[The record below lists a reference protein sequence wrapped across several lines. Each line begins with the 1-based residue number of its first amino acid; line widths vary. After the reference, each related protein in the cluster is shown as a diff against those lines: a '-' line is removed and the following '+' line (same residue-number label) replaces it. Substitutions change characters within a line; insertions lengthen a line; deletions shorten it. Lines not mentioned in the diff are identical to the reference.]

1 MNGHRPIPL
10 ACITKGPAQSLE
22 AQIHTSA
29 EIPIQREPSAIP
41 LNPAFATLP
50 RNRLLRLLFATL
62 PKTPFRKSFDCHTCD
77 PLPPVII
84 PFLAARHSSLPQF
97 ASRVLDLDAA
107 SVICSFPPPRLHS
120 PNLGEVMIRIRI
132 LREQFRPTLRLAIPL
147 VLAELGWMSMAI
159 VDTMMV
165 GRLPNSAVAISA
177 VSLGG
182 ILVHTLA
189 FFGGGLL
196 IGLDTLVSQAF
207 GAGLREDCHRSLI
220 HGIYLS
226 FALTPLLMAPV
237 WFFPS
242 LLPWANIPPDIVS
255 LAVPY
260 SKALAWGTLPLLLYF
275 AVRRSMQAMNM
286 VGPIA
291 FALITA
297 NLINAAGNWVLIYG
311 KLGAPAMGAVGSG
324 WSTAWARIYLAAVL
338 VGYLLWYD
346 RKHRTDLLRTPIQPE
361 LHRIRRL
368 IALGFPAA
376 MQISLEIGVFALV
389 TALIGRLGA
398 TALASHQIALNTV
411 SFTYMVPLGIS
422 SAAAV
427 RVGQAIGRKDP
438 AGAANAG
445 GSAIFFGAGFMTL
458 AGITLL
464 VIPRW
469 IARVYTPDESII
481 RSAVLLLAA
490 GAAFQLFDG
499 IQTVATGALRGA
511 GDTRTPMFCHFT
523 AYWIIGLPLGAWLC
537 FRHGWGAFGLW
548 AGLSLALILIGIVL
562 LFAWRRTV
570 HRLNRGIA

>member
-1 MNGHRPIPL
+1 MIN
-10 ACITKGPAQSLE
+10 
-22 AQIHTSA
+22 
-29 EIPIQREPSAIP
+29 IQ
-41 LNPAFATLP
+41 
-50 RNRLLRLLFATL
+50 
-62 PKTPFRKSFDCHTCD
+62 
-77 PLPPVII
+77 
-84 PFLAARHSSLPQF
+84 
-97 ASRVLDLDAA
+97 
-107 SVICSFPPPRLHS
+107 
-120 PNLGEVMIRIRI
+120 I
-132 LREQFRPTLRLAIPL
+132 LRTEFRPTLRLAIPL
-147 VLAELGWMSMAI
+147 VLAELGWMSMAL

-165 GRLPNSAVAISA
+165 GRLPNSALAIAA

-182 ILVHTLA
+182 ILVHVLA

-226 FALTPLLMAPV
+226 FALAPLLMAPV
-237 WFFPS
+237 WFFGP
-242 LLPWANIPPDIVS
+242 LLRMANIPPDIIS

-275 AVRRSMQAMNM
+275 AVRRCMQAMNM
-286 VGPIA
+286 VRPIA
-291 FALITA
+291 FALVTA
-297 NLINAAGNWVLIYG
+297 NIINALGNWILIYG

-346 RKHRTDLLRTPIQPE
+346 RKYRTDLLRTPIQPD
-361 LHRIRRL
+361 LMRIRRL
-368 IALGFPAA
+368 IALGFPVA
-376 MQISLEIGVFALV
+376 MQITLEIGVFALV

-398 TALASHQIALNTV
+398 VALASHQIALNTI

-438 AGAANAG
+438 QGAENAG
-445 GSAIFFGAGFMTL
+445 GSAIFFGAAFMTL

-464 VIPRW
+464 LIPRW
-469 IARVYTPDESII
+469 IARIYTPNELVI
-481 RSAVLLLAA
+481 RNATLLLAVC
-490 GAAFQLFDG
+490 AAFQLFDG

-537 FRHGWGAFGLW
+537 FVRGLGAAGLW

-562 LFAWRRTV
+562 LFAWGRTV
-570 HRLNRGIA
+570 RRLILGSPDGLPARN

>member
-1 MNGHRPIPL
+1 MTRL
-10 ACITKGPAQSLE
+10 QTLR
-22 AQIHTSA
+22 A
-29 EIPIQREPSAIP
+29 E
-41 LNPAFATLP
+41 
-50 RNRLLRLLFATL
+50 
-62 PKTPFRKSFDCHTCD
+62 
-77 PLPPVII
+77 
-84 PFLAARHSSLPQF
+84 
-97 ASRVLDLDAA
+97 
-107 SVICSFPPPRLHS
+107 
-120 PNLGEVMIRIRI
+120 
-132 LREQFRPTLRLAIPL
+132 FRPTLRLAIPL

-196 IGLDTLVSQAF
+196 VGLDTLVSQAF
-207 GAGLREDCHRSLI
+207 GAGEREDCHRSLV

-226 FALTPLLMAPV
+226 LALTPLLMAPV
-237 WFFPS
+237 WFFDP
-242 LLPWANIPPDIVS
+242 LLRHAGIAPDILA

-260 SKALAWGTLPLLLYF
+260 SKAMAWGTLPLLLYF
-275 AVRRSMQAMNM
+275 GVRRCMQSMNM
-286 VGPIA
+286 VRPIA

-297 NLINAAGNWVLIYG
+297 NIINAVGNWLLIYG

-346 RKHRTDLLRTPIQPE
+346 RKHRTRLLRTPIQPD
-361 LHRIRRL
+361 LRRIRRL
-368 IALGFPAA
+368 LALGFPAA

-398 TALASHQIALNTV
+398 VSLASHQIALNTV
-411 SFTYMVPLGIS
+411 SLTYMVPLGVS

-438 AGAANAG
+438 LGARDAG
-445 GSAIFFGAGFMTL
+445 GSAIFYGAAFMTL
-458 AGITLL
+458 AGIALL
-464 VIPRW
+464 VFPRG
-469 IARVYTPDESII
+469 IARLFTPDAAII
-481 RSAVLLLAA
+481 RSTVYLLAA

-511 GDTRTPMFCHFT
+511 GDTRTPMFCHFM

-537 FRHGWGAFGLW
+537 FSRGWGAFGLW

-562 LFAWRRTV
+562 LFAWRRRVRHLILAAEATS
-570 HRLNRGIA
+570 IAGFGGGKSEARSA

>member
-1 MNGHRPIPL
+1 MTAL
-10 ACITKGPAQSLE
+10 Q
-22 AQIHTSA
+22 
-29 EIPIQREPSAIP
+29 
-41 LNPAFATLP
+41 TL
-50 RNRLLRLLFATL
+50 RTEF
-62 PKTPFRKSFDCHTCD
+62 S
-77 PLPPVII
+77 
-84 PFLAARHSSLPQF
+84 
-97 ASRVLDLDAA
+97 
-107 SVICSFPPPRLHS
+107 
-120 PNLGEVMIRIRI
+120 
-132 LREQFRPTLRLAIPL
+132 PTLRLAIPL

-165 GRLPNSAVAISA
+165 GRLPDSATAIAA

-182 ILVHTLA
+182 ILVHVLA

-196 IGLDTLVSQAF
+196 VGLDTLVSQAF
-207 GAGLREDCHRSLI
+207 GAGQREDCHRSLV

-226 FALTPLLMAPV
+226 LALTPLLMAPV
-237 WFFPS
+237 WFFDS
-242 LLPWANIPPDIVS
+242 LLGYARISPDIIA

-260 SKALAWGTLPLLLYF
+260 SKAMAWGTLPLLLYF
-275 AVRRSMQAMNM
+275 AVRRCMQGMNM
-286 VGPIA
+286 VRPIA
-291 FALITA
+291 FALVTA
-297 NLINAAGNWVLIYG
+297 NLINAGGNWLLIYG

-346 RKHRTDLLRTPIQPE
+346 RKHRTRLLHTPIQPD
-361 LHRIRRL
+361 LMRIRRL

-398 TALASHQIALNTV
+398 VSLASHQIALNTV
-411 SFTYMVPLGIS
+411 SLTYMVPLGIS

-427 RVGQAIGRKDP
+427 RVGQAIGRRDP
-438 AGAANAG
+438 QGAADAG
-445 GSAIFFGAGFMTL
+445 GSAIFFGALFMTV
-458 AGITLL
+458 AGIALL
-464 VIPRW
+464 LFPRG
-469 IARVYTPDESII
+469 IARLYTPDAAII
-481 RSAVLLLAA
+481 RSTVLLLAA

-511 GDTRTPMFCHFT
+511 GDTRTPMLCHFT

-537 FRHGWGAFGLW
+537 FRKNMGAFGLW

-570 HRLNRGIA
+570 RRLMRASAQGPARS

>member
-1 MNGHRPIPL
+1 MTRL
-10 ACITKGPAQSLE
+10 QTLR
-22 AQIHTSA
+22 A
-29 EIPIQREPSAIP
+29 E
-41 LNPAFATLP
+41 
-50 RNRLLRLLFATL
+50 
-62 PKTPFRKSFDCHTCD
+62 
-77 PLPPVII
+77 
-84 PFLAARHSSLPQF
+84 
-97 ASRVLDLDAA
+97 
-107 SVICSFPPPRLHS
+107 
-120 PNLGEVMIRIRI
+120 
-132 LREQFRPTLRLAIPL
+132 FRPTLRLAVPL

-196 IGLDTLVSQAF
+196 VGLDTLVSQAF
-207 GAGLREDCHRSLI
+207 GAGQREDCHRSLV

-226 FALTPLLMAPV
+226 LALTPLLMAPV
-237 WFFPS
+237 WFFDP
-242 LLPWANIPPDIVS
+242 LLRHAGIAPDILA

-260 SKALAWGTLPLLLYF
+260 SKAMAWGTLPLLLYF
-275 AVRRSMQAMNM
+275 GVRRCMQSMNM
-286 VGPIA
+286 VRPIA

-297 NLINAAGNWVLIYG
+297 NIINAVGNWVLIYG

-346 RKHRTDLLRTPIQPE
+346 RKHRTRLLRTPIQPD
-361 LHRIRRL
+361 LQRIRRL
-368 IALGFPAA
+368 LALGFPAA
-376 MQISLEIGVFALV
+376 MQISLEIGVFAMV

-398 TALASHQIALNTV
+398 VSLASHQIALNTV
-411 SFTYMVPLGIS
+411 SLTYMVPLGVS

-438 AGAANAG
+438 AAARDAG
-445 GSAIFFGAGFMTL
+445 GSAIFYGASFMTI
-458 AGITLL
+458 AGIALL
-464 VIPRW
+464 VFPRG
-469 IARVYTPDESII
+469 IARLFTPDAAII
-481 RSAVLLLAA
+481 RSTVYLLAA

-523 AYWIIGLPLGAWLC
+523 AYWIIGLPLGSWLC
-537 FRHGWGAFGLW
+537 FSRGWGAFGLW

-562 LFAWRRTV
+562 LFAWRRRV
-570 HRLNRGIA
+570 RQLILAAAAVSIRV

>member
-1 MNGHRPIPL
+1 MTRL
-10 ACITKGPAQSLE
+10 QTLR
-22 AQIHTSA
+22 A
-29 EIPIQREPSAIP
+29 E
-41 LNPAFATLP
+41 
-50 RNRLLRLLFATL
+50 
-62 PKTPFRKSFDCHTCD
+62 
-77 PLPPVII
+77 
-84 PFLAARHSSLPQF
+84 
-97 ASRVLDLDAA
+97 
-107 SVICSFPPPRLHS
+107 
-120 PNLGEVMIRIRI
+120 
-132 LREQFRPTLRLAIPL
+132 FRPTLRLAIPL

-196 IGLDTLVSQAF
+196 VGLDTLVSQAF
-207 GAGLREDCHRSLI
+207 GAGQREDCHRSLV

-226 FALTPLLMAPV
+226 LALTPLLMVPV
-237 WFFPS
+237 WFFDP
-242 LLPWANIPPDIVS
+242 LLRHAGIAQEILA

-260 SKALAWGTLPLLLYF
+260 SKAMAWGTLPLLLYF
-275 AVRRSMQAMNM
+275 GVRRCMQSMNM
-286 VGPIA
+286 VRPIA

-297 NLINAAGNWVLIYG
+297 NLINAVGNWLLIYG

-346 RKHRTDLLRTPIQPE
+346 RKHRTRLLRTPIQPD
-361 LHRIRRL
+361 LRRIRRL
-368 IALGFPAA
+368 LALGFPAA

-398 TALASHQIALNTV
+398 VALASHQIALNTV
-411 SFTYMVPLGIS
+411 SLTYMVPLGVS

-427 RVGQAIGRKDP
+427 RVGQALGRKDP
-438 AGAANAG
+438 AGARDAG
-445 GSAIFFGAGFMTL
+445 GSAIFFGASFMTI
-458 AGITLL
+458 AGIAL
-464 VIPRW
+464 VVFPRG
-469 IARVYTPDESII
+469 IARLFTPDAAII
-481 RSAVLLLAA
+481 RSTVYLLAA

-523 AYWIIGLPLGAWLC
+523 AYWIIGLPLGSWLC
-537 FRHGWGAFGLW
+537 FSRGWGAFGLW
-548 AGLSLALILIGIVL
+548 AGLSLALILIGVVL
-562 LFAWRRTV
+562 LFAWRRRVRQLILAAGTESV
-570 HRLNRGIA
+570 RA

>member
-1 MNGHRPIPL
+1 
-10 ACITKGPAQSLE
+10 
-22 AQIHTSA
+22 
-29 EIPIQREPSAIP
+29 
-41 LNPAFATLP
+41 
-50 RNRLLRLLFATL
+50 
-62 PKTPFRKSFDCHTCD
+62 
-77 PLPPVII
+77 
-84 PFLAARHSSLPQF
+84 
-97 ASRVLDLDAA
+97 
-107 SVICSFPPPRLHS
+107 
-120 PNLGEVMIRIRI
+120 MIRLQT
-132 LREQFRPTLRLAIPL
+132 LRTEFRPTLRLAIPL

-165 GRLPNSAVAISA
+165 GRLPNSAVAIAA

-182 ILVHTLA
+182 ILVHLLA

-207 GAGLREDCHRSLI
+207 GAGRREDCHRSLV

-226 FALTPLLMAPV
+226 LALTPLLMAPV
-237 WFFPS
+237 WFCDS
-242 LLPWANIPPDIVS
+242 LLRFARIAPDIIA

-260 SKALAWGTLPLLLYF
+260 SRALAWGTLPLLLYF
-275 AVRRSMQAMNM
+275 AVRRCMQGMNM

-291 FALITA
+291 FALVTA
-297 NLINAAGNWVLIYG
+297 NIINAVGNWVLIYG

-346 RKHRTDLLRTPIQPE
+346 QKHRTDLLRTPIQPE
-361 LHRIRRL
+361 LMRIRRL
-368 IALGFPAA
+368 VALGFPAA
-376 MQISLEIGVFALV
+376 MQITLEIGVFALV

-398 TALASHQIALNTV
+398 VSLASHQIALNTV
-411 SFTYMVPLGIS
+411 SFTYMVPLGVS

-438 AGAANAG
+438 EGAGDAG
-445 GSAIFFGAGFMTL
+445 GTAIFLGASFM
-458 AGITLL
+458 ACASALL
-464 VIPRW
+464 LLFPRW
-469 IARVYTPDESII
+469 IARMYTPDETII
-481 RSAVLLLAA
+481 HSTILLLGA

-537 FRHGWGAFGLW
+537 FSRGWGAFGLW

-562 LFAWRRTV
+562 LFAWGRTV
-570 HRLNRGIA
+570 RRMRLAHKKDQVRA